1 MADVIQEIVF
11 DEADFQEIYDDI
23 SLNFRQAEYNDE
35 LSDFS
40 DKLFEFHEAGFD
52 LERDPNLSA
61 WPPLAAATIARKGH
75 DKILIESGRLK
86 RSLTTRGSSDHI
98 GEVFDRGLTFGTS
111 VPYSMFHQR
120 GTRTIPQRAHVGLAI
135 ERVDKLTKTITKSAS
150 DKLKKDA

>member
-1 MADVIQEIVF
+1 MAKVIQEVVF
-11 DEADFQEIYDDI
+11 DEADFQEIYEDI

-35 LSDFS
+35 LSDFN
-40 DKLFEFHEAGFD
+40 DKLFQFHEAGFD

-61 WPPLAAATIARKGH
+61 WLPLAAATIRRKKS
-75 DKILIESGRLK
+75 DKILVDTGRLK
-86 RSLTTRGSSDHI
+86 RSLTTRGSSDHV

-111 VPYSMFHQR
+111 VPYSVFHQR

-150 DKLKKDA
+150 DKLRKTA